1 MKPTDR
7 IKRAAFEKALDYFLA
22 DPEPNAVKIM
32 DLLDKVAPANLF
44 PASAAPSAPPSTR
57 RTTGTSSSC
66 ARSRTRTPPCA
77 TAW

>member
-32 DLLDKVAPANLF
+32 DLLDK
-44 PASAAPSAPPSTR
+44 R
-57 RTTGTSSSC
+57 RT
-66 ARSRTRTPPCA
+66 RLSRRPS
-77 TAW
+77 